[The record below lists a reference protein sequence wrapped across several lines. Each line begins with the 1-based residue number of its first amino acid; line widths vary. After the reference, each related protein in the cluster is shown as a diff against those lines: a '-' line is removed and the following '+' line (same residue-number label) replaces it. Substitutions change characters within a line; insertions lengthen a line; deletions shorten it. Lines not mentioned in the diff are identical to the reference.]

1 MIIILEEEM
10 FLLGSITEKTNYNAA
25 DVDGNRQLQ
34 FSMMNHT
41 RKLLWM
47 QMNKGNPKKQVN
59 YKTGL
64 NSTFGVTYPKLA
76 GCFICQDMIK
86 MQRNSD

>member
-1 MIIILEEEM
+1 
-10 FLLGSITEKTNYNAA
+10 
-25 DVDGNRQLQ
+25 
-34 FSMMNHT
+34 
-41 RKLLWM
+41 M

-64 NSTFGVTYPKLA
+64 NSTFFLFLGVTYSKLA